1 MRYLP
6 GLSNAN
12 LFLLSGYGG
21 IIHNPFH
28 LLALLAGLVALLVG
42 LLVSLFL
49 GFLVMIIQIP
59 SGGAGGRTHGQPH
72 SGVTRDGPNH
82 PTGCSADGSAT
93 QGALFGIRHARA
105 SNERQADYQDKNYR

>member
-1 MRYLP
+1 
-6 GLSNAN
+6 
-12 LFLLSGYGG
+12 
-21 IIHNPFH
+21 
-28 LLALLAGLVALLVG
+28 
-42 LLVSLFL
+42 L
-49 GFLVMIIQIP
+49 GFFVMIIEVP
-59 SGGAGGRTHGQPH
+59 AGGAGGRTHGQPH